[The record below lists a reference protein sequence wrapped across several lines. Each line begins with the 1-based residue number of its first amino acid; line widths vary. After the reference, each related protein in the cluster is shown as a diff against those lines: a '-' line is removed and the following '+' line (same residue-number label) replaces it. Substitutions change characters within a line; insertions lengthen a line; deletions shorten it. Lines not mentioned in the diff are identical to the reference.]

1 MVGVCAHQRNTI
13 RISKIMK
20 KTLSLIAAISLM
32 AGSASAIQV
41 DEIIFQNGAGLDSSQ
56 LHATVGMSLTPI
68 GVAPTSLYTLHISL
82 QNTSLASAGDG
93 ALVLL
98 TGLAFDL
105 PSGVTVDGSN
115 NNGGSVAA
123 GSGTTT
129 SAGWTTAGANGAW
142 GWDNNS
148 AGLSGGALAYATLTG
163 YDTRVSTVASDGKNA
178 FDGSGN
184 AGGMDYGVFSASETS
199 VSPAPWVK
207 DELDIAL
214 NLNLGNYDPSSLLA
228 AIDAGNVA
236 AIFGSPNGT
245 PGVPDGGSTLAL
257 FGASILGIGALRR
270 RFSK

>member
-1 MVGVCAHQRNTI
+1 
-13 RISKIMK
+13 MK
-20 KTLSLIAAISLM
+20 KTLTSIAAISLM
-32 AGSASAIQV
+32 VGSASAINV
-41 DEIIFQNGAGLDSSQ
+41 DEIILQNGAGLDSSQ
-56 LHATVGMSLTPI
+56 LDASVSMSLNPI
-68 GVAPTSLYTLHISL
+68 GVMPTTSYTLHISL
-82 QNTSLASAGDG
+82 QNTSLDSAGVG
-93 ALVLL
+93 ALVML

-129 SAGWTTAGANGAW
+129 SVGWTTAGANGAW

-163 YDTRVSTVASDGKNA
+163 YDTRVSTLASDGKYA

-184 AGGMDYGVFSASETS
+184 AGGMDYGIFSTSESS

-207 DELDIAL
+207 DRLDIAL
-214 NLNLGNYDPSSLLA
+214 NLNLGNYDPSSLLP

-245 PGVPDGGSTLAL
+245 PSVPDGGATLGL
-257 FGASILGIGALRR
+257 LGVGILGVGTLRR
-270 RFSK
+270 RLMK